1 MCHEMK
7 HGQRSAVLA
16 LILVALAGCSGSPTT
31 PTPAPPL
38 ATGTYTLSVQAPDAI
53 FVNDQLVPAC
63 PGAGALGAIVAVAT
77 VAADGGVSRVR
88 PMTAADGTFEME
100 LVRDRGNSQSGTSIA
115 GSIRGVVENLH
126 ALVKVLREEGFNV
139 LEKIDDSEYGK
150 FAWVI
155 NPEGN
160 KVELRQPPAGQ

>member
-100 LVRDRGNSQSGTSIA
+100 LVRDRGSSQSGTSIA

-126 ALVKVLREEGFNV
+126 ALVKVLREEGCNV